1 MIQLAGGPKSFTQPE
16 ITGIGRLKSRSPL
29 VPFPEPELARTLDR
43 DQSPWFMSLDGS
55 WAFLGVDK
63 PESAP
68 AEFAVPHFDDRN
80 WRPIA
85 VPGNWTLQGFD
96 YPHYTNVQMPFAGDP
111 PNVPTK
117 NPTGLYRKR
126 FSLPKSWKGRRVIA
140 HFGGAE
146 SVLYVWLNGHSLG
159 LSKDSRLPAEFDLTP
174 YLVDGPNTL
183 SAMVVRWSDATWI
196 EDQDHW
202 FMGGL
207 HREVYLYT
215 TDHHYLEDVRVRAHL
230 DPVTGSGQLEVRAE
244 LGVKTPV
251 ETAPQLQL
259 ALFDPRGKS
268 VFRKPRTLEFANPGN
283 PYLFQGRFADHIE
296 SVKRPKA
303 WSSETP
309 HLYTLVASLVDT
321 RGRCIESV
329 SMRVGFR
336 SVEIAHRELLINGR
350 PVMIKGVN
358 RHDHHPER
366 GKALTRSDLLEDV
379 LAIKRW
385 GFNAIR
391 TAHYPNDPYLY
402 DLCDEIGLYVVD
414 EANIEAHARL
424 AEICLDPRYA
434 QAFLDRGMR
443 MVERDKNHPCIII
456 WSLGNESGYGPAH
469 DAMAGWIRQADPTR
483 PIQYEGALRFQLDN
497 AGPAT
502 DIICPMYAPIES
514 IVDWAQRTEDSRPL
528 ILCEYAHAM
537 GNSCGSLA
545 DYWSAFREN
554 PGLQGGFIWDWKDQ
568 GLTWTDEDGQTGWA
582 YGGDFGDHPHDANF
596 CINGLVAPDGTPHP
610 ALYEWK
616 KLAQPI
622 RVEALDP
629 ALGRIRIHNEYD
641 FTRLDG
647 FQGTWT
653 LTASGQAVQKGRIPR
668 LHIGPGEY
676 QDIDLPLDV
685 PSDAD
690 SSEYHLMVQF
700 WSRHEQAWAPKK
712 HEVAWEQFALSPQPD
727 RGRATNRSRSQTLP
741 KLAGRETKPLNTHST
756 ETSALLE
763 GADFSIQFNLQA
775 GTLDAW
781 TWRNGA
787 LLKSP
792 VRLNSFRAPTDN
804 DGVKAWA
811 VPETRAL
818 GRWLAWGLEHLQP
831 EITAPAKLQR
841 KRNGSV
847 QITTRHQLVL
857 NGPDTLPVKDR
868 TLSQTTRYSVH
879 PTGLVHVHV
888 GFEVGKSLD
897 DLPRVG
903 LEWVLPGDF
912 NHMEWFG
919 RGPHE
924 SYVDRRSGAA
934 VGYYQGSV
942 ADQYH
947 PYVVP
952 QENGNKTDVR
962 WMAVR
967 KTDSAGLLFVA
978 AHSMEASAAHWRT
991 SDLYQATHAHQ
1002 VTFRNETYVRLD
1014 AAQRG
1019 LGTGSCGPDTL
1030 DDYRIAPGKTTLEFW
1045 VIPFSEGEEPTQLA
1059 VALRQSLSSSSQ

>member
-1 MIQLAGGPKSFTQPE
+1 MIQLPGGPKSFTHPE
-16 ITGIGRLKSRSPL
+16 ITGIGRLKARSPL
-29 VPFPEPELARTLDR
+29 IPFPDPEIARTLDR
-43 DQSPWFMSLDGS
+43 NQSPWFMSLNGS
-55 WAFLGVDK
+55 WSFLGLDR

-68 AEFAVPHFDDRN
+68 DEFPAPQFDDRA
-80 WRPIA
+80 WQPIE

-111 PNVPTK
+111 PNVPTE
-117 NPTGLYRKR
+117 NPTGLYRKQ

-174 YLVDGPNTL
+174 YLQDGPNTL
-183 SAMVVRWSDATWI
+183 SAMVVRWSDGTWI

-215 TDHHYLEDVRVRAHL
+215 TAHHYLEDVRVRARL
-230 DPVTGSGQLEVRAE
+230 DPSMGVGQLEVRAE
-244 LGVKTPV
+244 LGASSDLKNPPHLRL
-251 ETAPQLQL
+251 EF
-259 ALFDPRGKS
+259 FDPQGKD
-268 VFRKPRTLEFANPGN
+268 VLRKPPTADFANPGN

-296 SVKRPKA
+296 TLKKPKA
-303 WSSETP
+303 WSSEAP
-309 HLYTLVASLVDT
+309 HLYTLIASLIDAK
-321 RGRCIESV
+321 GRCIESV
-329 SMRVGFR
+329 SIRVGFR
-336 SVEIAHRELLINGR
+336 NVEIGNRELLINGR
-350 PVMIKGVN
+350 TVLIKGVN

-366 GKALTRSDLLEDV
+366 GKALTRADIREDI
-379 LAIKRW
+379 LSIKRW

-391 TAHYPNDPYLY
+391 TAHYPNDPYFY
-402 DLCDEIGLYVVD
+402 DLCDEVGLYVVD

-443 MVERDKNHPCIII
+443 MVQRDKNHPCIII

-568 GLTWTDEDGQTGWA
+568 GLTWTDEHGQTGWA

-622 RVEALDP
+622 RIEALDP
-629 ALGRIRIHNEYD
+629 ALGRIRIHNEHD
-641 FTRLDG
+641 FTRLDV
-647 FQGTWT
+647 FKGTWT
-653 LTASGQAVQKGRIPR
+653 LTADGQVIQKGRLPR
-668 LHIGPGEY
+668 LPIDPGDDR
-676 QDIDLPLDV
+676 DIELPLNL
-685 PSDAD
+685 PSDAGG
-690 SSEYHLMVQF
+690 SEYHLLIQF
-700 WSRHEQAWAPKK
+700 WSRHDHPWAPKD
-712 HEVAWEQFALSPQPD
+712 HEVAWEQFALSPNSEP
-727 RGRATNRSRSQTLP
+727 SRKTDHPQLEAFPT
-741 KLAGRETKPLNTHST
+741 LAGREAK
-756 ETSALLE
+756 ALSPHRSGSSVSVE
-763 GADFSIQFNLQA
+763 GADFSIQFNLEE

-781 TWRNGA
+781 TWRDRT
-787 LLKSP
+787 LLNSP
-792 VRLNSFRAPTDN
+792 PRLNVFRAPTDN

-818 GRWLAWGLEHLQP
+818 GRWLAWGLDHLRP
-831 EITAPAKLQR
+831 EMPAPAQLKR

-847 QITTRHQLVL
+847 EITTRHQLIL
-857 NGPDTLPVKDR
+857 NGPDTTPVRHR
-868 TLSQTTRYSVH
+868 TLSHTTRYSVH
-879 PTGLVHVHV
+879 PTGIIRVHVDFQV
-888 GFEVGKSLD
+888 GRSLD
-897 DLPRVG
+897 DLPRLG

-912 NHMEWFG
+912 NQIEWFG

-934 VGYYQGSV
+934 MGHYQGAV

-947 PYVVP
+947 SYVVP

-967 KTDSAGLLFVA
+967 KTDSAGLLFCA
-978 AHSMEASAAHWRT
+978 ARPIEASAAHWRT
-991 SDLYQATHAHQ
+991 SDLYQATHAHH
-1002 VTFRNETYVRLD
+1002 VAFRGETHVRLD
-1014 AAQRG
+1014 AVQRG

-1030 DDYRIAPGKTTLEFW
+1030 DQYRIAPGKTTLQFW
-1045 VIPFSEGEEPTQLA
+1045 IIPFSGGEEPAQLA
-1059 VALRQSLSSSSQ
+1059 LALRQSLSRSSR

>member
-1 MIQLAGGPKSFTQPE
+1 
-16 ITGIGRLKSRSPL
+16 
-29 VPFPEPELARTLDR
+29 
-43 DQSPWFMSLDGS
+43 
-55 WAFLGVDK
+55 
-63 PESAP
+63 
-68 AEFAVPHFDDRN
+68 
-80 WRPIA
+80 
-85 VPGNWTLQGFD
+85 
-96 YPHYTNVQMPFAGDP
+96 
-111 PNVPTK
+111 
-117 NPTGLYRKR
+117 
-126 FSLPKSWKGRRVIA
+126 
-140 HFGGAE
+140 
-146 SVLYVWLNGHSLG
+146 
-159 LSKDSRLPAEFDLTP
+159 
-174 YLVDGPNTL
+174 
-183 SAMVVRWSDATWI
+183 
-196 EDQDHW
+196 
-202 FMGGL
+202 
-207 HREVYLYT
+207 
-215 TDHHYLEDVRVRAHL
+215 
-230 DPVTGSGQLEVRAE
+230 
-244 LGVKTPV
+244 
-251 ETAPQLQL
+251 
-259 ALFDPRGKS
+259 
-268 VFRKPRTLEFANPGN
+268 
-283 PYLFQGRFADHIE
+283 
-296 SVKRPKA
+296 
-303 WSSETP
+303 
-309 HLYTLVASLVDT
+309 
-321 RGRCIESV
+321 
-329 SMRVGFR
+329 
-336 SVEIAHRELLINGR
+336 
-350 PVMIKGVN
+350 
-358 RHDHHPER
+358 
-366 GKALTRSDLLEDV
+366 
-379 LAIKRW
+379 
-385 GFNAIR
+385 
-391 TAHYPNDPYLY
+391 
-402 DLCDEIGLYVVD
+402 
-414 EANIEAHARL
+414 
-424 AEICLDPRYA
+424 
-434 QAFLDRGMR
+434 
-443 MVERDKNHPCIII
+443 
-456 WSLGNESGYGPAH
+456 
-469 DAMAGWIRQADPTR
+469 
-483 PIQYEGALRFQLDN
+483 
-497 AGPAT
+497 
-502 DIICPMYAPIES
+502 
-514 IVDWAQRTEDSRPL
+514 
-528 ILCEYAHAM
+528 
-537 GNSCGSLA
+537 
-545 DYWSAFREN
+545 
-554 PGLQGGFIWDWKDQ
+554 
-568 GLTWTDEDGQTGWA
+568 
-582 YGGDFGDHPHDANF
+582 
-596 CINGLVAPDGTPHP
+596 
-610 ALYEWK
+610 
-616 KLAQPI
+616 
-622 RVEALDP
+622 
-629 ALGRIRIHNEYD
+629 
-641 FTRLDG
+641 
-647 FQGTWT
+647 
-653 LTASGQAVQKGRIPR
+653 
-668 LHIGPGEY
+668 
-676 QDIDLPLDV
+676 
-685 PSDAD
+685 
-690 SSEYHLMVQF
+690 MVQF